1 MELNSVDMN
10 DSDPVPDWLT
20 EMDKE
25 ILEVLRSELIL
36 TPSIISEN
44 IGRSRKGVSNRI
56 NSLQAGE
63 LVRKVDRGKYRIT
76 SEGMAVWQS
85 LDGSKYESR
94 REWLSENKEVKWDLG
109 VSLEE
114 YQDAVGEEY
123 EELRQSDEEIEGEG
137 DRLDLAFERVEE
149 RLREN
154 NE

>member
-1 MELNSVDMN
+1 VELNPVGMS

-36 TPSIISEN
+36 SPSIISEN

-63 LVRKVDRGKYRIT
+63 LVKKVDRGKYRIT
-76 SEGMAVWQS
+76 DEGIEVWKS
-85 LDGSKYESR
+85 LDGWKYKSR
-94 REWLSENKEVKWDLG
+94 RETVSQEKEMYWHFG

-114 YQDAVGEEY
+114 YQDAVQEEY
-123 EELRQSDEEIEGEG
+123 EKLRQSGEDIEGER
-137 DRLDLAFERVEE
+137 DLFDLAFKRVEE
-149 RLREN
+149 RLKEEN
-154 NE
+154 Q